1 MHNKYEDTICD
12 SLDNLMVNLSDNLQ
26 EYKDCFRT
34 KTQDMS
40 ELSELYISGLLKTE
54 HG

>member
-1 MHNKYEDTICD
+1 MHNNYEDIIYSD
-12 SLDNLMVNLSDNLQ
+12 LDNLVVNLSDYLQ
-26 EYKDCFRT
+26 EYKDFFWT

-40 ELSELYISGLLKTE
+40 ELSEQYISGLLKTE

>member
-1 MHNKYEDTICD
+1 MHNKNENIIYPAI
-12 SLDNLMVNLSDNLQ
+12 DNMVANLSDYLQ

-34 KTQDMS
+34 ATKDMS

-54 HG
+54 RG

>member
-1 MHNKYEDTICD
+1 MHNNYEDIICSD
-12 SLDNLMVNLSDNLQ
+12 LDNLVVNLSGYLQ
-26 EYKDCFRT
+26 EYKDFFRT
-34 KTQDMS
+34 ETQDMS